1 MIIFI
6 LPILILTIPS
16 IIVGFV
22 VNPVIDIGIVP
33 EHWFSHFLH
42 AEYQKFNLVMAICSG
57 LVALFGILLAYL
69 IYSARIFAP
78 DQSSTYLKPIH
89 TVLVNKYYL
98 DELYEKYI
106 TNRFTYGFLA
116 ASLDWI
122 DKYLIDG
129 MVQVVDYS
137 GRNIGKGLSHLQSGQ
152 VQGYGAVISLGV
164 LVIFFS
170 FLGLR

>member
-1 MIIFI
+1 MW
-6 LPILILTIPS
+6 T
-16 IIVGFV
+16 
-22 VNPVIDIGIVP
+22 
-33 EHWFSHFLH
+33 E
-42 AEYQKFNLVMAICSG
+42 
-57 LVALFGILLAYL
+57 
-69 IYSARIFAP
+69 
-78 DQSSTYLKPIH
+78 
-89 TVLVNKYYL
+89 
-98 DELYEKYI
+98 YI

-137 GRNIGKGLSHLQSGQ
+137 GRNIGKGLAHLQSGQ